1 MLWRTSERERQSP
14 VEVSVLGWWLKLP
27 WLVMWVTNLCAH
39 KAIKNGQIFWPEQ
52 QSCAIFSAYHNN
64 RIMNSSCAS
73 DRVSKGC
80 YIFGC
85 YITVSEHKQNKTTH
99 KYWDVFL
106 WTTSSSVHHSRRL
119 SLARHLT
126 RSVEECPS
134 LIFGIN
140 YEITEDLGRL
150 CLLVHALSYGKYIPP
165 ATLLYS
171 NGCSTVIKAMGGA
184 FKKLEYLREAHTKQT
199 LSALRHHAYGD
210 VHCITRQQPNSCSTP
225 WRVFKKIWDPEV
237 TPIRALLSELAECCR

>member
-1 MLWRTSERERQSP
+1 MLY
-14 VEVSVLGWWLKLP
+14 
-27 WLVMWVTNLCAH
+27 NC
-39 KAIKNGQIFWPEQ
+39 
-52 QSCAIFSAYHNN
+52 FSAQ
-64 RIMNSSCAS
+64 
-73 DRVSKGC
+73 
-80 YIFGC
+80 
-85 YITVSEHKQNKTTH
+85 TKQNKTTH

-171 NGCSTVIKAMGGA
+171 NGCLTVIKAMGGA

-225 WRVFKKIWDPEV
+225 WRLFKKIWDPEDSNQS
-237 TPIRALLSELAECCR
+237 PAIRASWVLWGGKRTRDFCTA